1 MGSARLWCRVGFVG
15 IDGTELF
22 VRRFDGVGPPD
33 ISLVDEL
40 ARLALLA
47 GRLGVEIVVT
57 ELADELRELLELTG
71 LVVEVQGQAKAK
83 EEPLRLEGRQE
94 EVHGN
99 DPAT

>member
-1 MGSARLWCRVGFVG
+1 MGSARLWCRVGFVR

-40 ARLALLA
+40 ARLVLLA

-94 EVHGN
+94 EAHGN